1 MGELPACEGG
11 RTPTEAAAQR
21 RAVCTGLGA
30 PQGVVCGV
38 GAGVG
43 SGRRGGKRA
52 SAWRGPLGTL
62 CLGQGPA
69 ALFRDPQ
76 IRPLSDLVSALGS
89 TSKSVCKT
97 DSTAGGGPRQPA
109 CPAGSPGSDVPLTDR
124 SIVRRSSEVF
134 LMEGEAC
141 GSVRG
146 GRTEQVSRGLLFG
159 LTCSLQGE
167 GVRAGPQGWGAGRVK
182 RRGFRAGQ
190 SWSTLC
196 CRCLDFLGVPRLHPA
211 LGRPG
216 VRWSWAEVSADVQ
229 RGAPASRPGRCQHVT
244 AGGARGL

>member
-1 MGELPACEGG
+1 
-11 RTPTEAAAQR
+11 
-21 RAVCTGLGA
+21 
-30 PQGVVCGV
+30 
-38 GAGVG
+38 
-43 SGRRGGKRA
+43 
-52 SAWRGPLGTL
+52 
-62 CLGQGPA
+62 
-69 ALFRDPQ
+69 
-76 IRPLSDLVSALGS
+76 
-89 TSKSVCKT
+89 
-97 DSTAGGGPRQPA
+97 
-109 CPAGSPGSDVPLTDR
+109 
-124 SIVRRSSEVF
+124 
-134 LMEGEAC
+134 MEGEAC

-216 VRWSWAEVSADVQ
+216 VRWSWAEKSVLTWSEGLLPAGLGGVSMSPQAG
-229 RGAPASRPGRCQHVT
+229 RGACRDVVT
-244 AGGARGL
+244 TTADLGQGAW